1 VGRPA
6 TAAYS
11 EINGTSF
18 NPSMGSSVSFTL
30 DAQSAHNQNCAVWL
44 CWCSSTV
51 VKGTSLAETEMALIS
66 K

>member
-6 TAAYS
+6 AVAHS

-18 NPSMGSSVSFTL
+18 NPSMGSSVNFTL

-44 CWCSSTV
+44 CECSSMV
-51 VKGTSLAETEMALIS
+51 VKGSSLAETEMELIS